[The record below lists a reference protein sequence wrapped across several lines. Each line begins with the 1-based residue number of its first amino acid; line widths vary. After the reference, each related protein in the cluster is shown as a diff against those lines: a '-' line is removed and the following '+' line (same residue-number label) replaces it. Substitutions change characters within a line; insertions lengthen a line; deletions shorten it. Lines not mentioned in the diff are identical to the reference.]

1 MKQDPAE
8 QIAVVGMAGRFPEA
22 PDLDSFWQLLIE
34 GGDAIRPVPADRWN
48 AQEVLDPQKRIQD
61 RGGFLAD
68 VDQFDAAFFG
78 ISPREAKVM
87 DPQQRLLLEAAWQ
100 AVEDAGV
107 PAASLRGSRIGVY
120 SAGIW
125 HDYENLRNNRGVP
138 ISQHSIAGTSL
149 DMLSAR
155 VSYFMGL
162 MGPSLNLET
171 GCSSALVA
179 LHLACQAIRA
189 GEVDGALVGAA
200 NLMVTPEVT
209 IGLTHFG
216 GLSPNARCAT
226 FGGDADG
233 FVRGEGAAAVYLKRL
248 DRALRDGDRVHAV
261 IVGTAVNND
270 GGGPSLVT
278 PSQEG
283 QEDVLRQVYEKSDVP
298 LDRVAYVEAH
308 GTGTRRG
315 DPTEAAAIGRVIGQA
330 PQRAGRPLPVGSVK
344 SNIGHLE
351 AAAGFAGLFKAVL
364 SLRHG
369 VVPPS
374 LHSAELNPG
383 IPFDDLN
390 LHVVREPL
398 PLPEDGPVYLGVS
411 SFGWGGTNAHAVVT
425 GPPPDRATV
434 VEPPVDT
441 TAPFL
446 MPLSGHTPAALAQR
460 ARDVRHALQR
470 PGAEPSRLAGALG
483 WQRDHF
489 PFRAGA
495 VATGTEELSSLLE
508 KFAADPDGE
517 LPGVVTGRAR
527 EHGRTAFVFP
537 GQGWQWAAMGRRLY
551 ACDPVFAASVDRCAA
566 ALAAHVDWDLTDIVA
581 GGAGDTW
588 LERVDIVQP
597 VLWAVCVGLA
607 EVWRAAGVEPD
618 VVVGHSQ
625 GEIAAATVAGIL
637 SVEDAALVVARRSAV
652 LRRTSA
658 GTGRMLAVDLDA
670 DAARAA
676 LEGFE
681 DSVAL
686 AVHNGPRS
694 CVLSG
699 ATDPVLL
706 LKELLEADG
715 TFCRLVDVDYAS
727 HSPLM
732 EGLTDE
738 LHEVLAPVR
747 PRRAELPLM
756 STVRTRLLHGPEMDA
771 AYWMENLGRP
781 VLFAEAVRVLID
793 QGVTHFVEISAHPVL
808 LPALEQL
815 AASAPE
821 PPALQGTLHRDR
833 GAPEDLAESFAQ
845 AYVSGLTPFGRV
857 PLGRDAHVPTYPW
870 QRERHWVD
878 FARRP
883 ADRAASFAL
892 PLAPVPAEPDTWHGT
907 LDLDTVAHPWLD
919 DHRVHGAVVVPAAA
933 AVELCLGTASARTG
947 GLPSALHGLALRRDM
962 TLADDA
968 LRLGVLWREDAADG
982 AGVELLSLPTGAD
995 AWTRHTTARVSYGHD
1010 APPAPEFPEA
1020 LLQAPATDPDA
1031 FYDECAARG
1040 LQYGPAFRS
1049 VRELYAGADEALG
1062 LLRLDER
1069 SRVGARRFTLH
1080 PALWDGALQL
1090 ALPLSDDTG
1099 TVVPVGVDRIDLLPG
1114 LPAEVTDV
1122 WAHARRRPD
1131 GRFDLCLYHTDR
1143 RPLIRL
1149 TGLELHPLALEGDV
1163 DPALERVH
1171 RFAFHEVEPG
1181 EGAGR
1186 EARWLVCG
1194 PEASAGTVRELAAAL
1209 GAEGVALPE
1218 ADAAD
1223 RAAWAEALRRAAN
1236 VTDVVFAA
1244 PDATAGEAA
1253 QRAGLTV
1260 LSALAG
1266 AALDRPT
1273 APRLTVLTTHAQ
1285 ATADERP
1292 DPGAALY
1299 WGFTRVL
1306 RGEHPGL
1313 DATLVDRAAEDG
1325 WASSAVRELRDER
1338 REDQVLL
1345 RAGRRLAGRLERTA
1359 GPGTDAETPV
1369 PYTAGQPFR
1378 LHPGPRP
1385 GQWESLR
1392 FLPLVRRA
1400 PGPGE
1405 IEIEVDATSLNFIDV
1420 MKAMGTYPDE
1430 SGGKELLGGD
1440 CAGRVVAVGP
1450 DTTGFR
1456 VGDRVVACKFGAMVS
1471 HLTLSAAHARPVP
1484 DGMSQAEAAA
1494 LPLVVATAWYALH
1507 DLARVEEGDR
1517 VLIHSAAG
1525 GLGLAAVQVA
1535 RLLGAE
1541 VITTAGSPAKRDHL
1555 RGLGVRHVFDSRDLA
1570 WADAVLDLTGGRGV
1584 DVVLNS
1590 LTGAALTRGL
1600 DVLAEDGRFL
1610 EVGKK
1615 DIHGGRRID
1624 LSTFRKGI
1632 SFAAVDLEGLVTRR
1646 PERFARVLRA
1656 VWDEVAAGRI
1666 RPLPVIPYTFD
1677 RAAEA
1682 LRDMS
1687 HGEHIGKFV
1696 LQGPHRVR
1704 RVVADP
1710 LPYGSFRADGS
1721 YLITGGLGDLGLSL
1735 AGHLAERG
1743 ATALALLGR
1752 SEPAPEAAA
1761 RVEAL
1766 RAAGVTVSVVRAD
1779 VADEAE
1785 LTGALHRIR
1794 AQLPPLRGVFHA
1806 AGILDD
1812 GVVQG
1817 LDAAQVARVLAP
1829 KADGARHL
1837 DRLTADDPLDL
1848 FVMFSSAAGLVGN
1861 VGQAAYAAANTY
1873 LDALAV
1879 ARRHAGRPGLSVQW
1893 GSFDGMGLAA
1903 RDENRGARLADRGMA
1918 PFPAADAWRALEEF
1932 LSDGETVVGYLSL
1945 DARRWFET
1953 YPATASLPSWSG
1965 LAAAGRSTGSATG
1978 GAFRQRLA
1986 ACAPEGRPDLVEQ
1999 RVRHLAGRVLRITA
2013 DSIDRETPLKSLGLD
2028 SLMSLELRNR
2038 LEADFGLKLSPTL
2051 LWTYASLRPLSQALM
2066 ERVGADIADGEQR

>member
-8 QIAVVGMAGRFPEA
+8 QIAIVGMAGRFPEA

-48 AQEVLDPQKRIQD
+48 AQELLDPEKWIQD

-68 VDQFDAAFFG
+68 ADQFDAAFFG

-179 LHLACQAIRA
+179 LHLACQAIRV

-226 FGGDADG
+226 FGAGADG

-261 IVGTAVNND
+261 IAGTAINND

-283 QEDVLRQVYEKSDVP
+283 QEDVLRQVYEKSGVP

-374 LHSAELNPG
+374 LHSAELNPK

-390 LHVVREPL
+390 LHVVQKPL

-425 GPPPDRATV
+425 GPPPERPAA

-470 PGAEPSRLAGALG
+470 PGAEPRRLAGALG

-489 PFRAGA
+489 PFRAAA
-495 VATGTEELSSLLE
+495 VATDTGELTALLE
-508 KFAADPDGE
+508 KFAADPDSE
-517 LPGVVTGRAR
+517 LPAVVTGRAR

-551 ACDPVFAASVDRCAA
+551 ASDPVFAASVDRCAA
-566 ALAAHVDWDLTDIVA
+566 ALAPHVDWDLTDIIA
-581 GGAGDTW
+581 GGTGDTW
-588 LERVDIVQP
+588 LGRVDIVQP

-652 LRRTSA
+652 LLRTSA

-699 ATDPVLL
+699 ETDSVLL

-732 EGLTDE
+732 RGLTDE
-738 LHEVLAPVR
+738 LHEVLAPAR
-747 PRRAELPLM
+747 PRRADLPLM
-756 STVRTRLLHGPEMDA
+756 STVRTQLLHGPEMDA
-771 AYWMENLGRP
+771 AYWVENLGRP
-781 VLFAEAVRVLID
+781 VLFADAVRILID

-815 AASAPE
+815 AASDPE

-878 FARRP
+878 SVRRP

-892 PLAPVPAEPDTWHGT
+892 PLAPVPAEADTWHGT

-919 DHRVHGAVVVPAAA
+919 DHRVHDAVVVPAAA

-947 GLPSALHGLALRRDM
+947 GLPSALHGLALQHDM

-982 AGVELLSLPTGAD
+982 AGVELLSLPTGAGV
-995 AWTRHTTARVSYGHD
+995 WTRHTTARVSYGHD
-1010 APPAPEFPEA
+1010 APTAPEFPEA
-1020 LLQAPATDPDA
+1020 LLRASATDPDA
-1031 FYDECAARG
+1031 FYDACAARG

-1049 VRELYAGADEALG
+1049 VRELYATADEALG

-1069 SRVGARRFTLH
+1069 CRMGARRFTLH

-1090 ALPLSDDTG
+1090 SLPLSDETG
-1099 TVVPVGVDRIDLLPG
+1099 TLVPVGVDRIDLFPG
-1114 LPAEVTDV
+1114 LPAEVTEL

-1131 GRFDLCLYHTDR
+1131 GRFDLWLYDTDR
-1143 RPLIRL
+1143 CPLVRL

-1194 PEASAGTVRELAAAL
+1194 PEASSGTVTELAAAL

-1223 RAAWAEALRRAAN
+1223 RAAWAGVLRRAAD
-1236 VTDVVFAA
+1236 VTDLVFAA

-1306 RGEHPGL
+1306 RGEHPVL
-1313 DATLVDRAAEDG
+1313 AAALVDRAAEDG
-1325 WASSAVRELRDER
+1325 WASYAVRELREEQ

-1359 GPGTDAETPV
+1359 GPGTDASTPV
-1369 PYTAGQPFR
+1369 PYTTGQPFR

-1471 HLTLSAAHARPVP
+1471 HLTLSAAHARLVP
-1484 DGMSQAEAAA
+1484 AGMSQAEAAT

-1535 RLLGAE
+1535 HLLGAE
-1541 VITTAGSPAKRDHL
+1541 VIATAGSPAKRDHL

-1615 DIHGGRRID
+1615 DIYGGRRLD
-1624 LSTFRKGI
+1624 LHAFRKGI
-1632 SFAAVDLEGLVTRR
+1632 SFAAVDLEGLVMRR
-1646 PERFARVLRA
+1646 PERFTRILHA

-1666 RPLPVIPYTFD
+1666 RPLPVIPHTFD

-1682 LRDMS
+1682 LRAMS
-1687 HGEHIGKFV
+1687 HGDHIGKFV
-1696 LQGPHRVR
+1696 LHEPHRVR

-1710 LPYGSFRADGS
+1710 LSYGSFRPDGS

-1735 AGHLAERG
+1735 AEHLAERG
-1743 ATALALLGR
+1743 ATALVLLGR
-1752 SEPAPEAAA
+1752 SEPSPEAAA

-1766 RAAGVTVSVVRAD
+1766 RAAGVTVSVARAD
-1779 VADEAE
+1779 IADEA
-1785 LTGALHRIR
+1785 ALAAVLPRIR
-1794 AQLPPLRGVFHA
+1794 AELPPLRGVFHA

-1812 GVVQG
+1812 GLVQG
-1817 LDAAQVARVLAP
+1817 LDAAQVTRVLAP
-1829 KADGARHL
+1829 KVDGARHL

-1903 RDENRGARLADRGMA
+1903 RSENRGARLADRGMP

-1932 LSDGETVVGYLSL
+1932 LRDGETVVGYLSL

-1965 LAAAGRSTGSATG
+1965 LAAAGQSTGSATG

-1999 RVRHLAGRVLRITA
+1999 RVRHLAGRVLRIAA
-2013 DSIDRETPLKSLGLD
+2013 DSVDRETPLKSLGLD

-2066 ERVGADIADGEQR
+2066 ERVEAELADGEKR